1 MRACKA
7 TYELVATAA
16 HGDCAQPVVSVV
28 WNGAPFSL
36 IVPPIRQA
44 RIVRILRVAPNSLNP
59 PSTVG
64 SEPHVLMR
72 EHHVELVSAD
82 TTILIISNAP
92 EAEFELPDHILTAY
106 RDIGTFRD
114 ATIHWRGREDH
125 AFVSVSLT
133 EARFS
138 VNCPPSTAS
147 SDTLPAPQQL
157 AALVTAAR
165 GALRTGLI
173 VTSPGLIKGLS
184 PDEIEFANLLIM
196 YRDQDGRV
204 PYTYD
209 ELGKFLGVSRETVRR
224 RHDEMKAAFPHIGRL
239 IAAFRARN
247 NKGDNTP
254 PPVCGDDDD
263 SDAEDA
269 QDD

>member
-7 TYELVATAA
+7 TKEVVVTAA
-16 HGDCAQPVVSVV
+16 HNDYARPVRSVD
-28 WNGAPFSL
+28 WNGAPFRPV
-36 IVPPIRQA
+36 VPPIRHA
-44 RIVRILRVAPNSLNP
+44 RVVRILRVEPNAHIHS
-59 PSTVG
+59 SAVS

-72 EHHVELVSAD
+72 EHHIELVSAD
-82 TTILIISNAP
+82 MTVLIVSNAP
-92 EAEFELPDHILTAY
+92 EAEFELPDQILTAY

-114 ATIHWRGREDH
+114 ATIYWRGREDH

-133 EARFS
+133 ETHFS
-138 VNCPPSTAS
+138 VNCPQSTAS
-147 SDTLPAPQQL
+147 SDSVPPPQQL
-157 AALVTAAR
+157 AAFLTATR

-173 VTSPGLIKGLS
+173 VTSPGLTKGMS
-184 PDEIEFANLLIM
+184 PEEIEFANLLIM
-196 YRDQDGRV
+196 YRDHDARV

-209 ELGKFLGVSRETVRR
+209 ELGKSLGTSRETIRR
-224 RHDEMKAAFPHIGRL
+224 RHEELKAAFPHIGRL

-247 NKGDNTP
+247 NKGVNTP

-263 SDAEDA
+263 SGGEDA